1 MASRKQD
8 EPDSERGQDFPKK
21 EECRGG
27 HLKLGVP
34 KHLRGQYLFG
44 LIWDLLCCFNSNTV
58 EKKLRMVTCPKAR
71 TIVYHSQDYKNIM
84 STFTQRNFKF
94 GSSDPNWGC
103 EKNWLCIAFCR
114 QKDLLFLE
122 CSGFIYFMLTPYL
135 TPPQEQ
141 VTCTWGKKAWSTHDY
156 REKVRVFSTDIFYVY
171 FLHNTLMANSLLL
184 NESLE
189 YIWFF

>member
-1 MASRKQD
+1 MVSRKQD

-27 HLKLGVP
+27 HLELVVP

-71 TIVYHSQDYKNIM
+71 TTVNQSQDYKNII

-94 GSSDPNWGC
+94 GSSNPNWGC
-103 EKNWLCIAFCR
+103 ENWLCIVILDRSA
-114 QKDLLFLE
+114 LF
-122 CSGFIYFMLTPYL
+122 
-135 TPPQEQ
+135 
-141 VTCTWGKKAWSTHDY
+141 
-156 REKVRVFSTDIFYVY
+156 RVFRFYS
-171 FLHNTLMANSLLL
+171 LHVNSLPDTSPRTSHMYLRQDKFGAYMTT
-184 NESLE
+184 EKR
-189 YIWFF
+189 